1 MVNRYRINNRNIKI
15 FLINKLAMD
24 NLIKK
29 NEERTQT
36 ENLQKNPK

>member
-15 FLINKLAMD
+15 SLTNKLATD